1 MPKENVSQSTKKYIV
16 TNERGEEFLLPKY
29 AATFRILMD
38 DKETIRDVLNSLLQ
52 LDHEREITELEYEF
66 EKPIDIFMPENDPAR
81 LDVWVH
87 TRDNRYLN
95 IEMQNKVHSFLYD
108 RMQLYNSYLT
118 LRGKYEFNR
127 SPYFLGLSDE
137 ERKYRYYELPE
148 TVSIWLCNE
157 SILKSKDIYKD
168 VWSTYSE
175 HDVESGNA
183 LPISRKNR
191 YIVIDLPNFVKLRKG
206 VKTREDFW
214 LRLISRGPLQVP
226 ETEDPIFANA
236 LDRLRV
242 SRVNPELLKA
252 LETNMFDHHEYEAI
266 EAEAFLKGEA
276 RGLASGMEKGMEK
289 GAQQEREKNDALTT
303 KRANYLRSQ
312 NVPDSVISTMLSLK

>member
-1 MPKENVSQSTKKYIV
+1 MPDENVNQPTKKYIV

-52 LDHEREITELEYEF
+52 LDHEHEITELEYEF

-87 TRDNRYLN
+87 TRDKRLMN
-95 IEMQNKVHSFLYD
+95 IEMQNKVHAFFFD
-108 RMQLYNSYLT
+108 RLQLYNSYLT

-127 SPYFLGLSDE
+127 SAYFQGLSE
-137 ERKYRYYELPE
+137 AERKYRYYELPE

-175 HDVESGNA
+175 YEVMSGNA

-191 YIVIDLPNFVKLRKG
+191 YIIIDLPNFLNLRKG

-236 LDRLRV
+236 RERLRV

-252 LETNMFDHHEYEAI
+252 LEANMFDHHEYEVL

-276 RGLASGMEKGMEK
+276 SGVEK
-289 GAQQEREKNDALTT
+289 GAQQEREKADAEYAARDS
-303 KRANYLRSQ
+303 KMAEFFRSKG
-312 NVPDSVISTMLSLK
+312 VSEEIISEGFALK

>member
-1 MPKENVSQSTKKYIV
+1 MPEENASRPSKKYIV
-16 TNERGEEFLLPKY
+16 TNDRGEEFLLPKY

-95 IEMQNKVHSFLYD
+95 IEMQNKVHSFFYD

-175 HDVESGNA
+175 HDVKLGNA

-191 YIVIDLPNFVKLRKG
+191 YIVVDLPNFVKLRKG

-242 SRVNPELLKA
+242 SRMSPELLKA
-252 LETNMFDHHEYEAI
+252 LEANMFDHHEYEAV

-276 RGLASGMEKGMEK
+276 SGVLK
-289 GAQQEREKNDALTT
+289 EREKNDADNAARDS
-303 KRANYLRSQ
+303 KRADYLRSQ
-312 NVPDSVISTMLSLK
+312 NVPDNVISTMLSLK